1 MVASALDAVP
11 GLGPAKREALI
22 KHFGSL
28 KKLKAA
34 SADELTQVQGVGP
47 SLASKIREHFDA
59 EASASG

>member
-1 MVASALDAVP
+1 VP

-28 KKLKAA
+28 KNLKAA

-59 EASASG
+59 EAAASG